1 MQGLVWRLKALDPV
15 ASESLKV
22 IAYFDTLINSRANA
36 DMLIRGAAALCGC
49 PVGYSLEGRSVCVD
63 ASGQSIT
70 EQQGQWPSQPFG
82 IDGKAWIQRARPGFV
97 NDELILERLAL
108 ALGVFWDRT
117 SPVAITRRAM
127 EAVIDGDM
135 PEEKRSEAA
144 RLLRLDRDRMYRV
157 HAVPVTT
164 SLPGPTALVQTP
176 FGAIKAGI
184 RPSAAALEEVSPTG
198 VGLARAPRELY
209 YSWETALLALR
220 LTTSRRSVQTADELG
235 SLVVLAGRADDSA
248 QEPTDVTALRLLV
261 EGQPKALPILDAIAE
276 ASSLR
281 SVAGQLNLHH
291 SSVQSRA
298 AELSD
303 ALAFDIRTPAG
314 RVRLTLAL
322 ALFRLATN
330 RFD

>member
-1 MQGLVWRLKALDPV
+1 MQGLVWRLTALDPA

-22 IAYFDTLINSRANA
+22 ITYFDTLINSRANA

-49 PVGYSLEGRSVCVD
+49 PVGYSVDGRSVCVD
-63 ASGQSIT
+63 PSGQRIT
-70 EQQGQWPSQPFG
+70 EQQGNWPSQPFG
-82 IDGKAWIQRARPGFV
+82 MDGKAWIQRAKPGFV

-108 ALGVFWDRT
+108 ALGISWDRT

-127 EAVIDGDM
+127 ETVIDSDM

-144 RLLRLDRDRMYRV
+144 RLLHLDRDRLYRI
-157 HAVPVTT
+157 HAVPAAT

-176 FGAIKAGI
+176 AGTIRAVI
-184 RPSAAALEEVSPTG
+184 RPSTAAAEQVTLAG
-198 VGLARAPRELY
+198 VGLARAPRELD

-220 LTTSRRSVQTADELG
+220 LTSPRHQVQTADELG
-235 SLVVLAGRADDSA
+235 SLTVLAGLASSQDH
-248 QEPTDVTALRLLV
+248 EPSDVTALKRIV
-261 EGQPKALPILDAIAE
+261 EGQPKALPILEAIAE

-281 SVAGQLNLHH
+281 SVAGQLTMHH

-298 AELSD
+298 AELSTG
-303 ALAFDIRTPAG
+303 LAFDIRTPAG

-322 ALFRLATN
+322 SLFRLATN